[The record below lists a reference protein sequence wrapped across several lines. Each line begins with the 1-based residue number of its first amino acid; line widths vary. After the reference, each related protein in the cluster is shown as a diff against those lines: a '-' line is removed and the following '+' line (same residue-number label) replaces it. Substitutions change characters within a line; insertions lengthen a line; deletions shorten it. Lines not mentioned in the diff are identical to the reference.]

1 MVTELA
7 KVGIFAKELPDGLEI
22 HGGTLIAAKSQLHS
36 YHDHRMATFAAI
48 LGLKVPLE
56 LDDIATT
63 AKTIPDFANL
73 WQHFIAGAA

>member
-1 MVTELA
+1 MHDATSVMN
-7 KVGIFAKELPDGLEI
+7 
-22 HGGTLIAAKSQLHS
+22 S

-73 WQHFIAGAA
+73 WQHFIVGAA